1 MQKSPLPMLATGQL
15 PVRLRQ
21 KGIDPSAFEDEGS
34 WGLIALAG
42 QLRCAEMTFSPVL
55 HEASQPV

>member
-1 MQKSPLPMLATGQL
+1 MLATGQL